1 MAQKYGSDLI
11 VDLLNRYEIPF
22 AAFNPGATIRGIHDS
37 LLNHADNTPE
47 IIECQHEQVAV
58 GIAHGYAKATGRPM
72 AALVHDLVG
81 LLHGSMAVYCAFSD
95 RVPML
100 LLGATGP
107 MAVSRRR
114 PRVDWDHTAL
124 VQGNAVRDFVKWD
137 DQPYDAEGVV
147 HSFAR
152 GFRIACTEPAGPVY
166 LCFDVAFQEDE
177 LEAGVAMPDPAK
189 GGLHTRMAAPRAD
202 LAAVADELVRARRP
216 VIVADHVGRHHESV
230 AALVELAELLAAPV
244 VDLNGRLN
252 FPNTHPLFRLD
263 RAPLADADLLLA
275 LDVRDLHGCLL
286 KTDSDNRPTGA
297 RMVGPECRLLTVG
310 LGELEISSWSHNS
323 QHFVEVDR
331 SVLADT
337 RTAIPDL
344 VGLCR
349 ERVAGAPPDSSVA
362 LHDARM
368 AEHAARHA
376 AQRAAWREEALA
388 SPDLDP
394 MTPARMVLEVG
405 EAIGGRDWVLT
416 ANTVKDWARRLWDFD
431 QPHRHPGKSLGT
443 ATQIGV
449 SLGVALAHRGT
460 GRLVVDLQPDG
471 DLMYNAGALWVAAH
485 HQLPMLVVMYNNR
498 AYYNSWSHQTRL
510 ARARDRSL
518 DHVPVGTELKN
529 PAPDFA
535 GLARSLGWYAEGPV
549 SLAADLPAALARAI
563 EVVETEGRPALV
575 DAVTQPR

>member
-1 MAQKYGSDLI
+1 MTQRYGSDLI
-11 VDLLNRYEIPF
+11 VDLLNRYDIPF

-37 LLNHADNTPE
+37 ILNHADNRPE
-47 IIECQHEQVAV
+47 IVECQHEQIAVA
-58 GIAHGYAKATGRPM
+58 IAHGYAKVTGRPM

-137 DQPYDAEGVV
+137 DQPFDAEGVL

-177 LEAGVAMPDPAK
+177 LADDLLLPDPAR
-189 GGLHTRMAAPRAD
+189 GGLHTRIAAPRED
-202 LAAVADELVRARRP
+202 LAIVAEQLVGARRP

-244 VDLNGRLN
+244 VDLNGRMN

-263 RAPLADADLLLA
+263 RGVLAEADLLLA

-286 KTDSDNRPTGA
+286 KTDSDNRPTGTRVA
-297 RMVGPECRLLTVG
+297 PEDCRLISVG
-310 LGELEISSWSHNS
+310 LGDLEISSWSHNS
-323 QHFVEVDR
+323 QHFVEVDT
-331 SVLADT
+331 SILADT
-337 RTAIPDL
+337 RTAIPEL
-344 VGLCR
+344 TGLCR
-349 ERVAGAPPDSSVA
+349 ERAASAPADSSAA
-362 LHDARM
+362 LRESRM
-368 AEHAARHA
+368 AEHAAAHA
-376 AQRAAWREEALA
+376 AQRAEWRAQALA
-388 SPDLDP
+388 SSDLDP

-405 EAIGGRDWVLT
+405 EAIKGKDWVLT
-416 ANTVKDWARRLWDFD
+416 ANTVKDWARRLWDVD
-431 QPHRHPGKSLGT
+431 VPRRHPGKSLGT
-443 ATQIGV
+443 ATQIGI

-485 HQLPMLVVMYNNR
+485 HRIPMLVVMYNNR

-510 ARARDRSL
+510 AKARGRSL
-518 DHVPVGTELKN
+518 DHVPVGTELN
-529 PAPDFA
+529 GPAPDFA
-535 GLARSLGWYAEGPV
+535 GLARSFGWHSEGPV
-549 SLAADLPAALARAI
+549 SLASDLPAALSRAI
-563 EVVETEGRPALV
+563 EAVEGEGRPALV
-575 DAVTQPR
+575 DALTQPR

>member
-1 MAQKYGSDLI
+1 MTKRYGSDLI
-11 VDLLNRYEIPF
+11 VDLLNRYDIPF
-22 AAFNPGATIRGIHDS
+22 AAFNPGATIRGLHDS
-37 LLNHADNTPE
+37 ILNHAGNKPE
-47 IIECQHEQVAV
+47 IIECQHEQIAV
-58 GIAHGYAKATGRPM
+58 GIAHGYAKATGKPM

-152 GFRIACTEPAGPVY
+152 GYRIARTEPTGPVY

-177 LEAGVAMPDPAK
+177 LEDDVLLTDPAK
-189 GGLHTRMAAPRAD
+189 GGLHTRMAAPRED
-202 LAAVADELVRARRP
+202 LATVADMLVRAQRP

-263 RAPLADADLLLA
+263 RGALADADLVLA

-286 KTDSDNRPTGA
+286 KTDSDDRPTGV
-297 RMVGPECRLLTVG
+297 RMVQPDCRLLTVG

-323 QHFVEVDR
+323 QHFVEVDL

-337 RTAIPDL
+337 RTAISEL
-344 VGLCR
+344 VGVCR
-349 ERVAGAPPDSSVA
+349 DRAAAAPAESSVA
-362 LHDARM
+362 LRESRM

-376 AQRAAWREEALA
+376 AQRAAWREQALT

-405 EAIGGRDWVLT
+405 EAIRGKDWVLT

-431 QPHRHPGKSLGT
+431 EPHRHPGKSLGT

-449 SLGVALAHRGT
+449 SLGVALAHKGT

-485 HQLPMLVVMYNNR
+485 HKIPMLVVMYNNR

-510 ARARDRSL
+510 AGWRERSL
-518 DHVPVGTELKN
+518 DHVPVGTELNN

-535 GLARSLGWYAEGPV
+535 GLARSLGWYAEGPLT
-549 SLAADLPAALARAI
+549 LAADLPAALARAI
-563 EVVETEGRPALV
+563 EVVEKEARPALV
-575 DAVTQPR
+575 DALTQPR